1 MIFLLYFLIVPALII
16 AKLIG
21 AITFGWV
28 WVLAPL
34 WAPLLGGLIL
44 FIIFFLYFSI
54 SELLR
59 G

>member
-1 MIFLLYFLIVPALII
+1 MIFLLYFLLVPALII

-21 AITFGWV
+21 AVTFGWV

-34 WAPLLGGLIL
+34 WAPILGAIIL
-44 FIIFFLYFSI
+44 FILFFIWFAI
-54 SELLR
+54 AELVR